1 MILTFHMPPQARGR
15 DYVISIEY
23 GSELLK
29 KKIQNSWSWYGGV
42 KPFFVK

>member
-23 GSELLK
+23 GPYCMVWSCSEK
-29 KKIQNSWSWYGGV
+29 FQNNSLV
-42 KPFFVK
+42 Q

>member
-29 KKIQNSWSWYGGV
+29 KKFKTPGPGTAE
-42 KPFFVK
+42 